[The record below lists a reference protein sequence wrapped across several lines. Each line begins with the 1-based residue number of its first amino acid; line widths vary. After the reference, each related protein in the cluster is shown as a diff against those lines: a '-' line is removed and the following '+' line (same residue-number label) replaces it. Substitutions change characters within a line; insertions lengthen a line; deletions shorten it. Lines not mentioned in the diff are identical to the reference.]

1 MHQKL
6 AYVDS
11 QQGPVFIAAAA
22 SCLLIQ
28 WICLSPNTRH
38 TFSFQDRMVYS
49 IRSAQPTDAL
59 YEGPGYHPETPILAR
74 DVVECQYGSRDDNQ
88 TNMEMPMY

>member
-6 AYVDS
+6 TYVDS
-11 QQGPVFIAAAA
+11 QQGPVFIGAAA

-28 WICLSPNTRH
+28 GICLSPNTRH

-59 YEGPGYHPETPILAR
+59 YEGFYHVEETYL
-74 DVVECQYGSRDDNQ
+74 YLLH
-88 TNMEMPMY
+88 T